1 MIDRTIDLR
10 WRGRHWIE
18 WSILSYYVGWVLL
31 GASTPLLWPSHWP
44 FAAASAL
51 VGAWGVGAWA
61 ARWERTEAT
70 AVATLAAVTLVQAVP
85 LLASGVPESIM
96 AGSRLLLAPGT
107 LIPVAVMRRTDG
119 LLAVVRARRDA

>member
-31 GASTPLLWPSHWP
+31 GASTPLLSPSHWA

-61 ARWERTEAT
+61 AQWERTEAT

-96 AGSRLLLAPGT
+96 AGCRLLLAPGT
-107 LIPVAVMRRTDG
+107 MIPAAVMRRTDV

>member
-1 MIDRTIDLR
+1 MIDRMRDLT

-18 WSILSYYVGWVLL
+18 WSILCYYVGWVLL
-31 GASTPLLWPSHWP
+31 GASTPLLSPSHLG
-44 FAAASAL
+44 FAVMSAL

-70 AVATLAAVTLVQAVP
+70 AIATLTAITIVQAIP

-96 AGSRLLLAPGT
+96 AGCRLLLAPAT
-107 LIPVAVMRRTDG
+107 MIPAAALRRTDV
-119 LLAVVRARRDA
+119 LLALVRARRDA